1 METKNV
7 REQYTFLNDVFGKY
21 TLISELPSNSQ
32 SLEAAFLGANDEI
45 PQSNGQHLVLSEPN

>member
-1 METKNV
+1 MCESNIL
-7 REQYTFLNDVFGKY
+7 FLNDVFGKY